1 MSRIPQ
7 ERINSA
13 MTLNII
19 AGCGGQMWIAVA
31 SPQPIFNVFFV
42 NHLGATA
49 TQLGLF
55 VGIAQIAAVFQL
67 LSIFIYA
74 SVTRRKLIFIPL
86 HILHRL
92 FGFVLAG
99 VAFYS
104 AAHGPSAAAI
114 RVVFIGF
121 GASWTLMNMS
131 ASGWWSWVADL
142 FPDRIRATFF
152 GRRSAVINSVY
163 VVWFFTATLLLDVLS
178 ADNIFMI
185 YGVIFLVASVTG
197 VADILIHIAIPE
209 PRMPAPKPVQWAEVV
224 EPLRNRN
231 FVGFSLAI
239 GLSIF
244 SINVFSPFSAPFITS
259 QVIHAPNTWL
269 GIMFVM
275 SQLAWVGVI
284 GPWGIVMD
292 RFGRKPV
299 VILGA
304 LSSLSWIG
312 YFFLTR
318 GNYAY
323 VLPAIAI
330 TGGLLAPC
338 FWEGVNQMMLTLT
351 PSHNRISYVSWYTV
365 IVGVVSAG
373 GAYLGGRLDDLLA
386 PIDIPFIGRLHLHS
400 IHLVLV
406 VSLLLVGVS
415 ILVLSRI
422 KEGSERPVS
431 FVVGRIAR
439 PGIVRTFVNLHV
451 IGSTTQSSK
460 VARALRSIE
469 GSESDIAI
477 EEVVSRLD
485 DPDGEVRTEAAR
497 ALGRIGSAE
506 VVDVLIERL
515 GDPTSTIRAEAARAL
530 GRIGDPRA
538 ISILLRGLEEPAE
551 ELKGACL
558 EALGAIGGSASASAL
573 LGFFKNGTSERL
585 FASSAEAAS
594 RLGLIEAAWEI
605 IPRMHQTEN
614 PVLRRQLAIAT
625 ANLMGRPGEFYR
637 YITGSSRQRQ
647 IHIDRLFQQAIAG
660 LEGLP
665 GGSEPLVETLND
677 RLRALRRLTTHEQYE
692 MAFAVLLKS
701 AELLLTGL
709 LPEVVA
715 ETGEPSPDLNPPV
728 AGSPTVG
735 ARTPTEA
742 PLPSSSTPVDRLFDA
757 AFRFDQRLGI
767 WWWFLQNASEWA
779 DRTRPEYLSIDILIG
794 VYSLTSW
801 LDKFNKI
808 DRQVE

>member
-7 ERINSA
+7 ERVNSA

-55 VGIAQIAAVFQL
+55 VGIAQLAAVFQL
-67 LSIFIYA
+67 ASIFIYA
-74 SVTRRKLIFIPL
+74 SVARRKLIFIPL
-86 HILHRL
+86 HVLHRL

-99 VAFYS
+99 VAFYA

-121 GASWTLMNMS
+121 GASWTLMNLS

-152 GRRSAVINSVY
+152 GRRSAVINTVY
-163 VVWFFTATLLLDVLS
+163 VVWFFTATLFLDVFS
-178 ADNIFMI
+178 AHNIFII
-185 YGVIFLVASVTG
+185 YGIIFLVASATG

-209 PRMPAPKPVQWAEVV
+209 PRMPAREPVRWSAVV
-224 EPLRNRN
+224 EPLRNPN
-231 FVGFSLAI
+231 FVGFSFAI

-244 SINVFSPFSAPFITS
+244 SINVFAPFSAPFITS
-259 QVIHAPNTWL
+259 QAIHAPNTWL

-351 PSHNRISYVSWYTV
+351 PAHNRISYVSWYTV

-373 GAYLGGRLDDLLA
+373 GAYLGGRLDDILS
-386 PIDIPFIGRLHLHS
+386 PVDIPFIGRLHLHS

-422 KEGSERPVS
+422 KEGSDRPVS

-439 PGIVRTFVNLHV
+439 PGIFRTFVNLHV
-451 IGSTTQSSK
+451 IGSTTPSSK

-477 EEVVSRLD
+477 EEIVSRLD
-485 DPDGEVRTEAAR
+485 DPDGEVRAEAAR
-497 ALGRIGSAE
+497 ALGRVGSPQ
-506 VVDVLIERL
+506 VVDILMERL

-530 GRIGDPRA
+530 GRIGEPRA
-538 ISILLRGLEEPAE
+538 IPALLRGLEDPSE
-551 ELKGACL
+551 ELKEACL
-558 EALGAIGGSASASAL
+558 QGLGSIGGSASATAL
-573 LGFFKNGTSERL
+573 LAFFRGGVSERL

-594 RLGLIEAAWEI
+594 RLGLLETAWEI
-605 IPRMHQTEN
+605 IPRMHQTDN
-614 PVLRRQLAIAT
+614 PVLRRQLAIAA

-647 IHIDRLFQQAIAG
+647 LHIDRLFQQAMVA
-660 LEGLP
+660 LDGLP
-665 GGSEPLVETLND
+665 QENERLVEILND

-701 AELLLTGL
+701 AELLLSGL
-709 LPEVVA
+709 LPDAGA
-715 ETGEPSPDLNPPV
+715 EASD
-728 AGSPTVG
+728 
-735 ARTPTEA
+735 
-742 PLPSSSTPVDRLFDA
+742 LPSAPVDRLFDA
-757 AFRFDQRLGI
+757 AFRLDQRLGI
-767 WWWFLQNASEWA
+767 WWWFLQNASEYA

-794 VYSLTSW
+794 VYSLTIW
-801 LDKFNKI
+801 LSQFNKI
-808 DRQVE
+808 DHQVE

>member
-1 MSRIPQ
+1 
-7 ERINSA
+7 

-55 VGIAQIAAVFQL
+55 VGIAQLAAVFQL
-67 LSIFIYA
+67 ASIFIYA
-74 SVTRRKLIFIPL
+74 SVARRKLIFIPL
-86 HILHRL
+86 HVLHRL

-99 VAFYS
+99 VAFYA

-121 GASWTLMNMS
+121 GASWTLMNLS

-152 GRRSAVINSVY
+152 GRRSAVINTVY
-163 VVWFFTATLLLDVLS
+163 VVWFFTATLFLDVFS
-178 ADNIFMI
+178 AHNIFII
-185 YGVIFLVASVTG
+185 YGIIFLVASATG

-209 PRMPAPKPVQWAEVV
+209 PRMPAREPVRWSAVV
-224 EPLRNRN
+224 EPLRNPN
-231 FVGFSLAI
+231 FVGFSFAI

-244 SINVFSPFSAPFITS
+244 SINVFAPFSAPFITS
-259 QVIHAPNTWL
+259 QAIHAPNTWL

-351 PSHNRISYVSWYTV
+351 PAHNRISYVSWYTV

-373 GAYLGGRLDDLLA
+373 GAYLGGRLDDILS
-386 PIDIPFIGRLHLHS
+386 PVDIPFIGRLHLHS

-422 KEGSERPVS
+422 KEGSDRPVS

-439 PGIVRTFVNLHV
+439 PGIFRTFVNLHV
-451 IGSTTQSSK
+451 IGSTTPSSK

-477 EEVVSRLD
+477 EEIVSRLD
-485 DPDGEVRTEAAR
+485 DPDGEVRAEAAR
-497 ALGRIGSAE
+497 ALGRVGSPQ
-506 VVDVLIERL
+506 VVDILMERL

-530 GRIGDPRA
+530 GRIGEPRA
-538 ISILLRGLEEPAE
+538 IPALLRGLEDPSE
-551 ELKGACL
+551 ELKEACL
-558 EALGAIGGSASASAL
+558 QGLGSIGGSASATAL
-573 LGFFKNGTSERL
+573 LAVFAGASPS
-585 FASSAEAAS
+585 ASSRRAPRPLRAS
-594 RLGLIEAAWEI
+594 GSSKR
-605 IPRMHQTEN
+605 RMRSSPGFIRRKSGASPPACDSSRKSHGKAGR
-614 PVLRRQLAIAT
+614 VLPLHHREQPPAT
-625 ANLMGRPGEFYR
+625 APRRPAFSAGDGRARRAAAGERTASKIVKRPAPGTAPPYHPR
-637 YITGSSRQRQ
+637 AVR
-647 IHIDRLFQQAIAG
+647 DG
-660 LEGLP
+660 LCRAAEMRRAP
-665 GGSEPLVETLND
+665 
-677 RLRALRRLTTHEQYE
+677 ALRT
-692 MAFAVLLKS
+692 A
-701 AELLLTGL
+701 
-709 LPEVVA
+709 
-715 ETGEPSPDLNPPV
+715 
-728 AGSPTVG
+728 AGCWSGGYPT
-735 ARTPTEA
+735 
-742 PLPSSSTPVDRLFDA
+742 
-757 AFRFDQRLGI
+757 AFRAG
-767 WWWFLQNASEWA
+767 
-779 DRTRPEYLSIDILIG
+779 
-794 VYSLTSW
+794 
-801 LDKFNKI
+801 
-808 DRQVE
+808 

>member
-13 MTLNII
+13 MLLNII
-19 AGCGGQMWIAVA
+19 AGSGGQMWIAVA

-49 TQLGLF
+49 TQLGIF
-55 VGIAQIAAVFQL
+55 VGISQLAAVFQL
-67 LSIFIYA
+67 ASIFIYA
-74 SVTRRKLIFIPL
+74 AVARRKLIFIPL

-99 VAFYS
+99 VAFYA

-114 RVVFIGF
+114 RVIFIGF
-121 GASWTLMNMS
+121 GASWTLMNLS
-131 ASGWWSWVADL
+131 AAGWWSWIADL
-142 FPDRIRATFF
+142 VPDRVRATFF
-152 GRRSAVINSVY
+152 GRRSAIINSVY
-163 VVWFFTATLLLDVLS
+163 VVWFFTATLLLDVFS
-178 ADNIFMI
+178 AHNIFVV
-185 YGVIFLVASVTG
+185 YGIMFLVASATG
-197 VADILIHIAIPE
+197 IADILIHIAIPE
-209 PRMPAPKPVQWAEVV
+209 PRVPPR
-224 EPLRNRN
+224 EPLRWATVIEPLRSPN

-239 GLSIF
+239 GLCIF

-259 QVIHAPNTWL
+259 QAIHAPNTWL

-275 SQLAWVGVI
+275 SQLTWVGVI

-299 VILGA
+299 VILGT

-312 YFFLTR
+312 YFFLTK
-318 GNYAY
+318 GNYVY
-323 VLPAIAI
+323 LLPVIAI

-351 PSHNRISYVSWYTV
+351 PAKNRVSYVSWYTV

-373 GAYLGGRLDDLLA
+373 GAYLGGRLDDLLS
-386 PIDIPFIGRLHLHS
+386 PIDIPFIGALHLHS

-415 ILVLSRI
+415 VLVLSRV
-422 KEGSERPVS
+422 KEGKEKPVS

-439 PGIVRTFVNLHV
+439 PGIVRTFRNLRV
-451 IGSTTQSSK
+451 IGSTTQSLK

-477 EEVVSRLD
+477 EEIVSRLD

-497 ALGRIGSAE
+497 ALGRIGSPE
-506 VVDVLIERL
+506 VVDILIERL
-515 GDPTSTIRAEAARAL
+515 GDPTSTIRSDAARAL
-530 GRIGDPRA
+530 GRIADPRA
-538 ISILLRGLEEPAE
+538 IPALLRALEEPGE
-551 ELKGACL
+551 ELKEACL
-558 EALGAIGGSASASAL
+558 EGLGAIGGGASASAL
-573 LGFFKNGTSERL
+573 LATFGRGVSERL
-585 FASSAEAAS
+585 FATSAEAAS
-594 RLGLIEAAWEI
+594 RLGLLEAAWEI

-625 ANLMGRPGEFYR
+625 ANLMGHPGEFYR

-647 IHIDRLFQQAIAG
+647 LHIDRLFQQAIAA
-660 LEGLP
+660 LAELP
-665 GGSEPLVETLND
+665 PGSEAFAESLNE

-692 MAFAVLLKS
+692 MGFAVLLKS
-701 AELLLTGL
+701 AEILLTGL
-709 LPEVVA
+709 LSGAAPRQGGTEGVDEA
-715 ETGEPSPDLNPPV
+715 APATALGSRDETVS
-728 AGSPTVG
+728 GSP
-735 ARTPTEA
+735 A
-742 PLPSSSTPVDRLFDA
+742 PSGSRAAPGDRLFDG
-757 AFRFDQRLGI
+757 AFRLDQRLGI
-767 WWWFLQNASEWA
+767 WWWFLQNASEYA

-794 VYSLTSW
+794 VYSLTTW
-801 LDKFNKI
+801 LSQLNKI
-808 DRQVE
+808 D